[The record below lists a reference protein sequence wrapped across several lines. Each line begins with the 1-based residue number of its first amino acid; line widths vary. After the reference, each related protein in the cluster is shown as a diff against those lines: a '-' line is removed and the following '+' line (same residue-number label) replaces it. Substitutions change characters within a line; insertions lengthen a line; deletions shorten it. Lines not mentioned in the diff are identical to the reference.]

1 VAIIAFK
8 LSDDGNTDHYTL
20 RLQEIKGIATKF
32 DLHSALAISAVAETA
47 MTEDVIVHPGLSE
60 NGIEIGAHETMT
72 LQLTIPHGKNEM
84 NVSAR

>member
-1 VAIIAFK
+1 
-8 LSDDGNTDHYTL
+8 
-20 RLQEIKGIATKF
+20 
-32 DLHSALAISAVAETA
+32 

-84 NVSAR
+84 NVGAQ